1 MRPATAYK
9 EENINNSDKAFTRRS
24 MQFLWV
30 DAFFLGIAL
39 IILYKISTR
48 IKLEKLFTIQM
59 VKNKL
64 YLGKKE

>member
-1 MRPATAYK
+1 
-9 EENINNSDKAFTRRS
+9 